1 MVYLEYLGWNNSGG
15 HPWQNNGAEYI
26 GGSPGRRNRSAE
38 VIIHYLLSYVPEQPT
53 YSMNLK
59 SLIHEALN

>member
-26 GGSPGRRNRSAE
+26 GGSPGRRNSSAE
-38 VIIHYLLSYVPEQPT
+38 VRVHYLLI
-53 YSMNLK
+53 L
-59 SLIHEALN
+59 LNNTTNRNQIYRI